1 MKNMDKERVISL
13 LKLHA
18 EGRLTDIERSELFT
32 FLDNKQHKETV
43 IGSLEYLLAEGA
55 LEADFDEKRF
65 GSLLVGI
72 LKADE
77 ISDTDEEGRHHPGRR
92 RSHKIS
98 VKKTLWVLIGLFI
111 LVAGVY
117 FFLIKPAKEKRL
129 QINQSNYL
137 KNEVFPGG
145 YKATLTLSDGS
156 SLALDSTVTGVISQ
170 QGNVQVT
177 KTIKKEL
184 TYNASGKR
192 SPVVLFNTLTTP
204 AGGEYKVVL
213 SDGSTVKLN
222 AFSSIT
228 YPVIFDKEKIVTITG
243 EAYFEIAKNGNTT
256 FKVKVFDMEVEG
268 TGMHVNINAYTDEPV
283 IETTVIKGNAKLNR
297 GSATKLLLTAQQG
310 LYDKGGKFSLVKN
323 SDTNEVVAWKNGFFQ
338 FNNTRLKNVMRQ
350 LGRWYDVD
358 IVYEDSLKP
367 EKNIFGEIRRN
378 VNLSE
383 VIGVLTKSEVN
394 CRVDG
399 RTLIVMP

>member
-1 MKNMDKERVISL
+1 MDKEKVISL
-13 LKLHA
+13 LKRHA
-18 EGRLTDIERSELFT
+18 EGRLTDIERNELFT

-55 LEADFDEKRF
+55 RVADFDEKRF

-77 ISDTDEEGRHHPGRR
+77 ISDADEGGRHNSGRR
-92 RSHKIS
+92 GSRQKS

-111 LVAGVY
+111 LAAGVY
-117 FFLIKPAKEKRL
+117 FLLIKPATEKRL
-129 QINQSNYL
+129 KINQSNYL
-137 KNEVFPGG
+137 KHDVFPGG
-145 YKATLTLSDGS
+145 YKAMLTLSDGS
-156 SLALDSTVTGVISQ
+156 SLSLDSIVTGVVSQ
-170 QGNVQVT
+170 QGNVKVT
-177 KTIKKEL
+177 KTTKKEL

-192 SPVVLFNTLTTP
+192 NTVVIFNTLTTP

-213 SDGSTVKLN
+213 SDGSTVRLN

-228 YPVIFDKEKIVTITG
+228 YPVIFDKERIVTITG
-243 EAYFEIAKNGNTT
+243 EAYFEIANNGNTP

-283 IETTVIKGNAKLNR
+283 IETTVIKGIAKLNK
-297 GSATKLLLTAQQG
+297 GSATKLLRPAQKG
-310 LYDKGGKFSLVKN
+310 LYDNEGKFSLIKN
-323 SDTNEVVAWKNGFFQ
+323 ADTNEVIAWKNGFFQ
-338 FNNTRLKNVMRQ
+338 FNNTKLKNVMRQ

-367 EKNIFGEIRRN
+367 EKEIFGEIRRS
-378 VNLSE
+378 VNLSD
-383 VIGVLTKSEVN
+383 VISALNKSEVN

-399 RTLIVMP
+399 RKLIVMH